1 MEVNNTNFQLKT
13 VILSYCRMQS
23 EKLNY
28 KYMDGYVDPES
39 CATYLYPVICFL
51 TESEFLYYY
60 SRNNSQGSDILFE
73 YEENKDLSLFKP
85 IMVTPTAALK
95 SISFS
100 MIAPFFYFW
109 LKMLVERYFDKL
121 ELIYI
126 HFPKEHIFKN

>member
-1 MEVNNTNFQLKT
+1 
-13 VILSYCRMQS
+13 MQS
-23 EKLNY
+23 EKLKY

-39 CATYLYPVICFL
+39 CATYLYPVVCFL
-51 TESEFLYYY
+51 TESEFMYYY
-60 SRNNSQGSDILFE
+60 SRNKDHDSEILFE

-85 IMVTPTAALK
+85 IKVTPTTALK

-100 MIAPFFYFW
+100 MIALFFYFW

-126 HFPKEHIFKN
+126 HFPKEQIFKN